1 MKSKMQTNIQQRKTP
16 IIFFCIPVILCIYF
30 NTSYADPF
38 NAAKFS
44 LLMILTSL
52 IFGPMLDSYR
62 LENYRVIRSEKIFL
76 ISIGTFILSMF
87 LVAIFSKYKLIAFLG
102 ESQRKNGFITYLCL
116 AIILIYVSRKIE
128 FTNILSLY
136 RIIQILT
143 FFLCIYGFAQHF
155 GYDFVKW
162 NNPHNAI
169 ILTQGNPNFASSCL
183 GMLASISLLLIFLDT
198 SSITWKLL
206 SVINSISSIL
216 LMIWSGSRQGLIVFL
231 FSIGFYIVIYFI
243 KHKPKYK
250 YIISLV
256 SIGSILLVILGMLQK
271 GPLSE
276 IIYKGSLSA
285 RGYYWR
291 SGIEMFKDNL
301 ITGVGLDRF
310 AYFFKQYRE
319 IGYVNTYGY
328 DINTSDAHSVF
339 IQLFSTGGLFVGFSY
354 IFFTLAVFVL
364 GIKSLQKLEDQE
376 FKILLVAISGW
387 LGYQS
392 QSLIS
397 VNNIGTAI
405 WGWYLSGII
414 IGLSILVKKKA
425 NVADNKSM
433 KISVKSKNL
442 NVYPVLVS
450 ILVLIPTLILSVL
463 INRSEHAVFMNRG
476 YSEIN
481 PAPQFSSVAIAS
493 SNTVISN
500 PISENYYK
508 LSAGR
513 VLVNFSK
520 FEEGFKAIENLINT
534 DPNLQAALEYMASAR
549 TFDGSFTQAR
559 KYRLQIMKI
568 DPFNAP
574 NLLSLVEINLKLGN
588 LSEAQD
594 ISGRLTAIFPN
605 SEQSIKSQELLKT
618 LR

>member
-1 MKSKMQTNIQQRKTP
+1 MKSKMQTNIQKRKTP
-16 IIFFCIPVILCIYF
+16 IIFFYTPVILCIYF
-30 NTSYADPF
+30 NTIYADPF

-62 LENYRVIRSEKIFL
+62 LENYRIIRSEKIIL

-102 ESQRKNGFITYLCL
+102 ESQRRNGFLTYLCL
-116 AIILIYVSRKIE
+116 AIILIYVSRKVD

-136 RIIQILT
+136 KFIQILT
-143 FFLCIYGFAQHF
+143 FSLCIYGFAQHF
-155 GYDFVKW
+155 GHDFVKW

-198 SSITWKLL
+198 FSITWKFVSL
-206 SVINSISSIL
+206 INSISSVL

-231 FSIGFYIVIYFI
+231 FSIGFYTVVHFI

-250 YIISLV
+250 YIISFL

-271 GPLSE
+271 GPLAE

-291 SGIEMFKDNL
+291 SGVEMFINNP

-328 DINTSDAHSVF
+328 DINTSDAHSIF
-339 IQLFSTGGLFVGFSY
+339 IQLFSTGGLFVGLSY
-354 IFFTLAVFVL
+354 LLFTLAVFIF
-364 GIKSLQKLEDQE
+364 GTKSLQKLEGQE

-387 LGYQS
+387 LGYQA

-397 VNNIGTAI
+397 INNIGTAI
-405 WGWYLSGII
+405 WGWYFSGII
-414 IGLSILVKKKA
+414 IGLSILVKKKIYLT
-425 NVADNKSM
+425 DNKSI
-433 KISVKSKNL
+433 KFSVKSKNL

-450 ILVLIPTLILSVL
+450 ILILIPTLILSVL
-463 INRSEHAVFMNRG
+463 INRSEHTVFINRV

-481 PAPQFSSVAIAS
+481 PAPQFSSVAITS
-493 SNTVISN
+493 SNSVISN

-513 VLVNFSK
+513 VLVNFGK
-520 FEEGFKAIENLINT
+520 LDEGFKAIEDLINT

-549 TFDGSFTQAR
+549 TFDGSYTQAR
-559 KYRLQIMKI
+559 KYRLQIRKI

-588 LSEAQD
+588 LSEAQS
-594 ISGRLTAIFPN
+594 ISEKLTAIFPN
-605 SEQSIKSQELLKT
+605 SEQSKKSQELLKT

>member
-1 MKSKMQTNIQQRKTP
+1 MKSKMKTNTQNRKTP
-16 IIFFCIPVILCIYF
+16 VIFLYTPVILCLYF

-52 IFGPMLDSYR
+52 IFGPMLDAYR
-62 LENYRVIRSEKIFL
+62 LENYRVIRSEKVFL

-143 FFLCIYGFAQHF
+143 FSLCIYGFAQHF

-198 SSITWKLL
+198 SSITWKLV
-206 SVINSISSIL
+206 SVINSISSVL

-250 YIISLV
+250 HIISLV

-339 IQLFSTGGLFVGFSY
+339 IQLFSTGGLFVGLSY
-354 IFFTLAVFVL
+354 LFFTLAVFVL

-397 VNNIGTAI
+397 INNIGTAI

-414 IGLSILVKKKA
+414 IGLSILVKKKT

-450 ILVLIPTLILSVL
+450 ILVLVPTLILSVL

-520 FEEGFKAIENLINT
+520 FEEGFKAIENLIDT
-534 DPNLQAALEYMASAR
+534 DPNIQAALEYMASAR
-549 TFDGSFTQAR
+549 TFDGSYTQAR

-574 NLLSLVEINLKLGN
+574 NLLSLVEVNLKLGN

-594 ISGRLTAIFPN
+594 ISGRLAAIFPN

-618 LR
+618 LQ

>member
-1 MKSKMQTNIQQRKTP
+1 
-16 IIFFCIPVILCIYF
+16 
-30 NTSYADPF
+30 
-38 NAAKFS
+38 
-44 LLMILTSL
+44 
-52 IFGPMLDSYR
+52 
-62 LENYRVIRSEKIFL
+62 
-76 ISIGTFILSMF
+76 
-87 LVAIFSKYKLIAFLG
+87 
-102 ESQRKNGFITYLCL
+102 
-116 AIILIYVSRKIE
+116 
-128 FTNILSLY
+128 
-136 RIIQILT
+136 
-143 FFLCIYGFAQHF
+143 
-155 GYDFVKW
+155 
-162 NNPHNAI
+162 
-169 ILTQGNPNFASSCL
+169 
-183 GMLASISLLLIFLDT
+183 
-198 SSITWKLL
+198 
-206 SVINSISSIL
+206 
-216 LMIWSGSRQGLIVFL
+216 
-231 FSIGFYIVIYFI
+231 
-243 KHKPKYK
+243 
-250 YIISLV
+250 
-256 SIGSILLVILGMLQK
+256 MLQK

-291 SGIEMFKDNL
+291 SGIEMFKDNPF
-301 ITGVGLDRF
+301 TGVGLDRF

-328 DINTSDAHSVF
+328 DINTSDAHNVF
-339 IQLFSTGGLFVGFSY
+339 IQLFSTGGLFVGLSY
-354 IFFTLAVFVL
+354 LFFTLAVFIL

-397 VNNIGTAI
+397 INNIGTAI
-405 WGWYLSGII
+405 WGWYFSGII
-414 IGLSILVKKKA
+414 IGLSILVKKRI
-425 NVADNKSM
+425 NVADNKSV

-450 ILVLIPTLILSVL
+450 ILILIPTLILSVL

-481 PAPQFSSVAIAS
+481 PAPQFSSIAIAS

-534 DPNLQAALEYMASAR
+534 DPSLQAALEYMASAR
-549 TFDGSFTQAR
+549 TFDGSYTQAR

-588 LSEAQD
+588 LSEAQG
-594 ISGRLTAIFPN
+594 ISGRLAAIFPN

-618 LR
+618 LQ